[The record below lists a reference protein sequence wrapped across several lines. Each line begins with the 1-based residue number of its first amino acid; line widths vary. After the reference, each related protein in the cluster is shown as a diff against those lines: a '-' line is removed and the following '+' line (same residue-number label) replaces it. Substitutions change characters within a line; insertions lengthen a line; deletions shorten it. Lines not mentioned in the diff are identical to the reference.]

1 MKVDVLHDQF
11 QHIVENSLDGIM
23 IIQEEHPVYVNSA
36 ALKMFGYGSFDHIR
50 GVKFVDLMAPASR
63 LFVVSDPGIRQVGS
77 DLMKGEEQRAL
88 AKDGQLF
95 DVEVNSR
102 IVEWNG
108 RSAVFAS
115 FRDITERKKMERE
128 QARWLW
134 EQETLATIDHQLV
147 STVDLQKVLEAISHH
162 AKTLTH
168 ADFVGVIQFDF
179 QANSYTWRAMKGNL
193 APFSSEVFPIL
204 DVHHQLLGN
213 ETVISGVQVNISFL
227 RHAEK
232 FPRLA
237 KEQLQSAGIF
247 PLDVDGKRE
256 GVLVVGFRSGHQFS
270 KRDMRYLNS
279 LAKKS
284 SIAIANA
291 KLYENLIEQEKELA
305 RLSSARV
312 HDQEEERRRIARE
325 IHDGLGQ
332 MLTAIKFN
340 LEILEDSIQSPA
352 EFKRIEDMKELLDR
366 VMIEAREISYD
377 LMPSVLED
385 FGLAPALQLLCER
398 IADRNNLKILFHAQ
412 GVTERLAPKIEIG
425 LYRIAQEALNNVTK
439 HAQASELNVQIVRHK
454 TGIRLTVEDNGI
466 GMKTK
471 ARTPQAD
478 RPDGMGLVG
487 MRQRAISFNGGFTI
501 DSSPGKGTMINV
513 EIPLESEKDGKDP
526 NPSGR

>member
-1 MKVDVLHDQF
+1 VKVDVLHDQF
-11 QHIVENSLDGIM
+11 QHIVENSLDGII
-23 IIQEEHPVYVNSA
+23 IIQEEHPVYVNSS
-36 ALKMFGYGSFDHIR
+36 ALKMFGYGSIDHIH

-63 LFVVSDPGIRQVGS
+63 PFVVSDPGIRPVGS

-88 AKDGQLF
+88 TKDGQLF

-102 IVEWNG
+102 IIEWNG
-108 RSAVFAS
+108 RPGVFAS

-134 EQETLATIDHQLV
+134 EQETLTTIDHQLV
-147 STVDLQKVLEAISHH
+147 SMVDLQKVLEAISHH
-162 AKTLTH
+162 AKSLTH
-168 ADFVGVIQFDF
+168 ADFVGVIQFDL
-179 QANSYTWRAMKGNL
+179 QANSYTWRTMIGNL
-193 APFSSEVFPIL
+193 SPFSSEVFPVL
-204 DVHHQLLGN
+204 DVHHQLMRN
-213 ETVISGVQVNISFL
+213 ESPTLISDVQVNMMYS
-227 RHAEK
+227 AEK
-232 FPRLA
+232 FPSIA

-247 PLDVDGKRE
+247 PLDVEGRRE
-256 GVLVVGFRSGHQFS
+256 GVLLVGFRSGHQFS
-270 KRDMRYLNS
+270 KRDLRYLGS

-291 KLYENLIEQEKELA
+291 KLYENLIEQEKELG

-312 HDQEEERRRIARE
+312 QDQEEERRRIARE

-366 VMIEAREISYD
+366 VMKEAREISYD

-385 FGLAPALQLLCER
+385 FGLTPALQLLCEGVANR
-398 IADRNNLKILFHAQ
+398 TNLKILFHAH

-425 LYRIAQEALNNVTK
+425 MYRIAQEALNNITK
-439 HAQASELNVQIVRHK
+439 HAQASEVNVQIVRHK
-454 TGIRLTVEDNGI
+454 IGIRLTVEDNGI

-471 ARTPQAD
+471 ARTPRAD
-478 RPDGMGLVG
+478 RSDGMGLLG
-487 MRQRAISFNGGFTI
+487 MRQRAVSFNGGFTI
-501 DSSPGKGTMINV
+501 DSSPGKGTMVNV
-513 EIPLESEKDGKDP
+513 EIPLRSEKDGKDP